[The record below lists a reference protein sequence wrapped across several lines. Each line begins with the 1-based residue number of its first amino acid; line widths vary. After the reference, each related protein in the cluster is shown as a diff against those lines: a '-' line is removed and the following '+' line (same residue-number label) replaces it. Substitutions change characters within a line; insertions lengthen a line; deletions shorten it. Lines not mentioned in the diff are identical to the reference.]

1 MKSTDDPNMTP
12 RLPSAENP
20 AERISAES
28 EKILTRVQFSPQGG
42 NGTVVRIFE
51 LESSDNLDILNS
63 PTNLAISAPDG

>member
-12 RLPSAENP
+12 LLPSAENP

-51 LESSDNLDILNS
+51 LAAGEGFELLIVCKL
-63 PTNLAISAPDG
+63 L